1 MEMET
6 ARVKIFTIRKGDACV
21 EWFKTPYVDTDSFF
35 DEEHVEY
42 NDRSVYETLLRHYRQ
57 WEKEGRPFASFYYPN
72 KLIWREIG
80 FIEYVDGVVPDLVFT
95 NNASG
100 WF

>member
-1 MEMET
+1 MET

-21 EWFKTPYVDTDSFF
+21 EWFKTPYVDMDAFF

-42 NDRSVYETLLRHYRQ
+42 NDRSFYETLLRHYRQ